1 VSALECIE
9 REPGRALTS
18 LGTPGRPREAKH
30 QTEMKMKIREISQQL
45 ENVGTDREAT
55 TASPRKARAL
65 SATELDQVSGGGGRG
80 GLSGDVHK

>member
-1 VSALECIE
+1 M
-9 REPGRALTS
+9 T
-18 LGTPGRPREAKH
+18 
-30 QTEMKMKIREISQQL
+30 MKIREISQQL